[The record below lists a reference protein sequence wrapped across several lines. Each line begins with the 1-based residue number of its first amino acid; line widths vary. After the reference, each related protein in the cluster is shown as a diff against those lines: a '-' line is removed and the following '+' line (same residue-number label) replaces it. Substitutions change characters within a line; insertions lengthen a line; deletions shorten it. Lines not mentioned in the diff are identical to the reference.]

1 MNVINISCTN
11 SRIFLPGP
19 RSRYYNA
26 SGSAIEVEKLL
37 EGLRE
42 LSADTTEFEAYI
54 NSLDKGDDYHEKLN
68 C

>member
-1 MNVINISCTN
+1 MNAINISCTN

-42 LSADTTEFEAYI
+42 LGADTTELEAYI
-54 NSLDKGDDYHEKLN
+54 NSLNQEDAYHGKLS
-68 C
+68 